1 MERGPC
7 SARRRAVRH
16 ALHGG
21 YHHAAAAGTFFARS
35 REGFQVVPLAG
46 TGFQYGMAFAKGN
59 DRLRGAVNQA
69 LAELRADGT
78 WERFYRRWFEEGQA
92 P

>member
-1 MERGPC
+1 M
-7 SARRRAVRH
+7 V
-16 ALHGG
+16 
-21 YHHAAAAGTFFARS
+21 
-35 REGFQVVPLAG
+35 
-46 TGFQYGMAFAKGN
+46 FAKGN
-59 DRLRGAVNQA
+59 DRLRGAVNQV